1 MNNFSAIATV
11 GMSDVERFVDAEYPA
26 QLGLESPAAWI
37 TTDFAR
43 RAPLVIEH
51 DVKVDDALYMM
62 KKAHVKAKLV
72 VDAQNRFLGIVSASD
87 LQSHKVL
94 MQATSKSIPR
104 SEITVRDV
112 MTDKAHLHGF
122 AYQELENASIG
133 DVLYTLQELGEQH
146 VLLLDKSMQS
156 LRGMISAADIARALH
171 IPIDIT
177 QRAHSFAEVFHV
189 LKSA

>member
-1 MNNFSAIATV
+1 MNTFSLIPTI
-11 GMSDVERFVDAEYPA
+11 GMADVEHFADAEYPA
-26 QLGLESPAAWI
+26 QLSLESPAAWI

-43 RAPLVIEH
+43 RAPMVIEH
-51 DVKVDDALYMM
+51 DVKIDDALFMM

-72 VDAQNRFLGIVSASD
+72 VDVQNRFLGIVSAGD

-94 MQATSKSIPR
+94 MAATNKGIPR
-104 SEITVRDV
+104 NEVTVRDV
-112 MTDKAHLHGF
+112 MTDKSHLHGF
-122 AYQELENASIG
+122 AYQELESASIG

-146 VLLLDKSMQS
+146 ILLLDKKSNN

-171 IPIDIT
+171 IPLDIT

>member
-1 MNNFSAIATV
+1 MNNFSAIPTV
-11 GMSDVERFVDAEYPA
+11 AMTDVDHFVDAEYPA

-51 DVKVDDALYMM
+51 DVRIDDALYMM

-72 VDAQNRFLGIVSASD
+72 VDSGNRFLGIVSASD

-94 MQATSKSIPR
+94 MHATNKAIHR
-104 SEITVRDV
+104 NEVTVGDV
-112 MTDKAHLHGF
+112 MVDKAHLHGF
-122 AYQELENASIG
+122 AYQELESATIG

-146 VLLLDKSMQS
+146 ILLLDKTMNS

-177 QRAHSFAEVFHV
+177 QRAYSFAEVFHV